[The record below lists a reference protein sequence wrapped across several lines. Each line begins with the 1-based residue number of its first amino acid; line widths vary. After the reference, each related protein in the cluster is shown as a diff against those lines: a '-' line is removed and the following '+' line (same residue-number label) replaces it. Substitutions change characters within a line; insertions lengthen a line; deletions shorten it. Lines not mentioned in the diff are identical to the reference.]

1 MLDMTKEMFY
11 FFLFLYIDLWAWEVE
26 NRDYE
31 SAWPY
36 EMISYFSFRFSRV
49 PFSSRIIMT
58 RTTYKLFQIDVT
70 FNRLENICNPTRIMI
85 RTMTSITWPV
95 LTMLLRKRCNL
106 QPVFYHVIEK
116 LMYIRAKKRKS
127 SLYIFAAPN
136 LKIFKNSK

>member
-1 MLDMTKEMFY
+1 MTLHVWDVLFFSISIVRIYEHEMKIVIMKVLDLMKWFPTF
-11 FFLFLYIDLWAWEVE
+11 
-26 NRDYE
+26 
-31 SAWPY
+31 
-36 EMISYFSFRFSRV
+36 FSRV

-58 RTTYKLFQIDVT
+58 RMTFKLFHIVAT
-70 FNRLENICNPTRIMI
+70 SCLLENTLKRIMI